1 MSAESASEDDSPGI
15 SVLRERNQQAGLSG
29 RRQRLGIRRRE
40 TIGVSN
46 PSTEN
51 EKRNRH
57 PAELVFK
64 ELITTEE
71 TYVQRLNVYR
81 EVRKRLEQR
90 LSHLKSDLKR
100 QVEQALDPPGL
111 EAIMRLHMD
120 EILPQL
126 KRRYNIN
133 GELCFG
139 DIFSSRFI
147 APFFKIYAEFLS
159 QKELI
164 DMEIHKLRKNTL
176 IGPHVNSIEQKD
188 IPELLNGLKVGLNV
202 LLLEPVQRIPRYEL
216 LLRDYIKRLDD
227 DHVDKAAAI
236 EAAKLVQEA
245 NVSNNKKKA
254 MAEKRGYLAKL
265 AKDISGLGPLVD
277 GRRNLIY
284 HESTYKLK
292 QKSYTPKRAD
302 ILILNDLVVIC
313 TEKNIS
319 KGMEVKIKLPLETLY
334 VEKMNMPVQIGKNSN
349 EYRDMKG
356 LRLTSIKE
364 TVDLVDPLKESC
376 HLPSSRSTTDKI
388 YKILIPVLRELQES
402 LFTLKRGGDHPV
414 LELPEND
421 DEPIKFPPIRLGSR
435 APRLMRESDVSACMI
450 CTRGH
455 RSRGFSSGTN
465 LLHCRICGRLVCS
478 SCLVAAHSLRIEFMD
493 VKDLKDLQ
501 ACKLCAE
508 NTGAHPAFPMHFDD
522 YWRQSSGKQQGYLK
536 VLIPEKGIFGSVS
549 EYYKAW
555 CAILTDWNGQSLK
568 IILKRAPCDTE
579 SLFEADLNSSFSF
592 EAVDKESTKRQ
603 WLLSNGPHG
612 YLRIRLLLE
621 EDNCR
626 DDWVT
631 SIRWAIKMAG
641 DVCPN
646 DQQCLPSNEVVVP
659 HDRILLRQDGTKSLD
674 RSREARSNREKRVR
688 SLQPT
693 DLYKFTKDQI
703 SGPLSAIFQSSSP
716 LTHQHHQHSRTSR
729 ISRSLS
735 LRSSTKIDLISDPI
749 SIPDHYVHGS
759 PQTSPVKAHLTH
771 MNPSLSHKQVST
783 GSLDDI
789 YMCKKSETASS
800 TFKRNEKE
808 RFSARFKLGSRL
820 KNLVRTSK

>member
-15 SVLRERNQQAGLSG
+15 SVLRERNQPTGLSG

-51 EKRNRH
+51 EKRSRH

-126 KRRYNIN
+126 KRRYNKN

-176 IGPHVNSIEQKD
+176 IGPHVDSIEKKD

-265 AKDISGLGPLVD
+265 AKDISGL
-277 GRRNLIY
+277 
-284 HESTYKLK
+284 E

-313 TEKNIS
+313 TEKNMS

-334 VEKMNMPVQIGKNSN
+334 VEKMNMPVQVGKNSN

-414 LELPEND
+414 LKLPENV

-450 CTRGH
+450 CRRGH

-478 SCLVAAHSLRIEFMD
+478 SCLVAAQALRIEFLD
-493 VKDLKDLQ
+493 VKDLKDLH
-501 ACKLCAE
+501 ACKLCTE
-508 NTGAHPAFPMHFDD
+508 NTSMHPAFPMHFDD

-536 VLIPEKGIFGSVS
+536 VLIPEKGIFGS

-555 CAILTDWNGQSLK
+555 CTILTDWSVQSLK
-568 IILKRAPCDTE
+568 VILKRAPC
-579 SLFEADLNSSFSF
+579 
-592 EAVDKESTKRQ
+592 
-603 WLLSNGPHG
+603 
-612 YLRIRLLLE
+612 
-621 EDNCR
+621 
-626 DDWVT
+626 
-631 SIRWAIKMAG
+631 
-641 DVCPN
+641 
-646 DQQCLPSNEVVVP
+646 
-659 HDRILLRQDGTKSLD
+659 
-674 RSREARSNREKRVR
+674 
-688 SLQPT
+688 
-693 DLYKFTKDQI
+693 
-703 SGPLSAIFQSSSP
+703 
-716 LTHQHHQHSRTSR
+716 
-729 ISRSLS
+729 
-735 LRSSTKIDLISDPI
+735 
-749 SIPDHYVHGS
+749 
-759 PQTSPVKAHLTH
+759 
-771 MNPSLSHKQVST
+771 
-783 GSLDDI
+783 
-789 YMCKKSETASS
+789 
-800 TFKRNEKE
+800 
-808 RFSARFKLGSRL
+808 
-820 KNLVRTSK
+820 